1 MGITTALTIQWVVF
15 FANSKHIK
23 MNKFLAIS
31 CMAVAAM
38 AAPEAEADPYLL
50 YGGYGG
56 YGLGGYG
63 YPYGLGYGYA
73 HAAVAPVAAGYA
85 SVSPSASVSIAGLAG
100 AAVPAVAGGYAA
112 AGRYVANSAGVV
124 HVAKRE
130 AEADAEA
137 DPYYAY
143 GYHGL
148 GYAGYHGLGYAGY
161 AGYPYAGLGYNYGL
175 GYGHYAHAVAAP
187 AVAAPV
193 VAAAAP
199 VAVKAAPVAVA
210 APLVHHAVAAGYA
223 DVSPSNAVNIAGLA
237 PAAIPAVGGAY
248 AGAGRYCA
256 NSAGVIHC
264 A

>member
-1 MGITTALTIQWVVF
+1 MGAALTAPKEVLQP
-15 FANSKHIK
+15 ASK
-23 MNKFLAIS
+23 MNKFLATLFIA
-31 CMAVAAM
+31 AVVS
-38 AAPEAEADPYLL
+38 AEADPYLL
-50 YGGYGG
+50 GYHGLGYSGYGG
-56 YGLGGYG
+56 YA
-63 YPYGLGYGYA
+63 GYGYA
-73 HAAVAPVAAGYA
+73 LPYAAAGYA

-137 DPYYAY
+137 DPYYAS
-143 GYHGL
+143 
-148 GYAGYHGLGYAGY
+148 GYHGLGYAGY